1 VPDALAMTGESAE
14 RWRAVRRVLTAHR
27 YELGR
32 VAVRLYP
39 EVPRVASA
47 DLLCHEEWVPAA
59 PLRLDDLALHWDEGG
74 PGQDAA
80 PGHRGGAGP
89 RAGRYAEAS
98 RGVRPARPD
107 GERYGSYTEAVA
119 ALDRPELF
127 ENRPCYGL
135 LDARLTGPAGLRLGE
150 TSYFAGIDLGHA
162 VAHELAAAWE
172 RAGDAVRLADLPLRS
187 LAGDPCALS
196 RRQSLIAVTTL
207 TLRRDTAGAASFVL
221 HWRDPAKVNHGGGLY
236 QVMPVGL
243 FQPVTG
249 AAAALRHDLSLW
261 KSMAREYSEE
271 FLGTSEDYQ
280 TSGGLLDY
288 DGWPFYHRLTG
299 AVRAGRLTVHFLG
312 LGVDPLSFATD
323 LLAVAVFDAD
333 LFDAEFAG
341 LVARNAE
348 GRVITGGPAGIPFT
362 AGTVDRLT
370 DGREPF
376 QAAGAALLRLAW
388 EHRGHLL
395 G

>member
-1 VPDALAMTGESAE
+1 
-14 RWRAVRRVLTAHR
+14 VRT
-27 YELGR
+27 
-32 VAVRLYP
+32 
-39 EVPRVASA
+39 
-47 DLLCHEEWVPAA
+47 
-59 PLRLDDLALHWDEGG
+59 
-74 PGQDAA
+74 
-80 PGHRGGAGP
+80 
-89 RAGRYAEAS
+89 
-98 RGVRPARPD
+98 
-107 GERYGSYTEAVA
+107 
-119 ALDRPELF
+119 
-127 ENRPCYGL
+127 
-135 LDARLTGPAGLRLGE
+135 
-150 TSYFAGIDLGHA
+150 
-162 VAHELAAAWE
+162 
-172 RAGDAVRLADLPLRS
+172 ADLPLRS
-187 LAGDPCALS
+187 LAGDPCALP

-207 TLRRDTAGAASFVL
+207 TLRRDAAGGASFVL

-249 AAAALRHDLSLW
+249 APAALRHDLSLW
-261 KSMAREYSEE
+261 QSMAREYSEE

-288 DGWPFYHRLTG
+288 DGWPFYRRLTD
-299 AVRAGRLTVHFLG
+299 AMRAGRLTVHCLG

-348 GRVITGGPAGIPFT
+348 GRVITGGGLAGIPFT

-388 EHRGHLL
+388 EHRKNLL